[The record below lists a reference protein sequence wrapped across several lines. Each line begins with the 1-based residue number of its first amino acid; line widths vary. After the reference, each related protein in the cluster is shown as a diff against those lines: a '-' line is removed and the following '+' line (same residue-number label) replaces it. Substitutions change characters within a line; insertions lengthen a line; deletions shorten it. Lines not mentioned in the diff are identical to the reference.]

1 MGYIKREPR
10 FGAAIGRV
18 IGHRYD
24 GGGKIS
30 QQKSEARGVTEF
42 NTGGSHEENKYGGIP
57 QGVAPDGAPN
67 LVEEGEV
74 KLKDIIG
81 VDNQYI
87 LSNRIMLDAEHAEE
101 FGIPQSVVGLTYAAA
116 FKKLYQPLKERSGN
130 IEVKNEIAHLA
141 NAFMEAQDSIK
152 AEQEAR
158 QMGDMMQAMPPEA
171 LAQMA
176 QAAQGQQGQPPMP
189 PQGVPPEAMGQGMPQ
204 PGMEQMP
211 QPGMDGQGMPPE
223 MMQGGAPQGM
233 PQGLPPEAMQGGM
246 DPSMMQ
252 QAGGMPMMARGGRM
266 RTFAKGGKI
275 TTNRNNMFQ
284 GIFEHRY
291 DEGGRMENRSSSSAP
306 KKGIVKVG
314 DDYMSTY
321 YIVDD
326 RYRINADSRTVQDLT
341 TGKVFDSRDL
351 DGDPQDIRRK
361 GQTRELGDNV
371 WRDRNKAKLYS
382 TTSEEEIAGAK
393 AALNK
398 LWSAERADQ
407 SYSHEEYEASR
418 KEPEPSYKDPTPSAY
433 AHEYLRTGGGAAN
446 SLTVA
451 DGQMEGA
458 DDQDILDDQ
467 GISNIGEPGVVG
479 EIEARSKGFSTQ
491 SATKGSST
499 GGGTQDADLDDL
511 VRRTIRGEFGNGAER
526 KKALGSRYNE
536 VQRAI
541 NQGYSSKSGKP
552 KAGRGDKAKAAIGIA
567 DEVSRRKL
575 RTSGPTRI
583 EPSTDI
589 SQGIEPDEEAAPGRH
604 GGFNLDSMSD
614 DDLSGLIKQLT
625 ALLRS
630 RQSGGRPSDT
640 DEMDEILAKT
650 EGQGGY

>member
-30 QQKSEARGVTEF
+30 QQKTEARGVTEF

-101 FGIPQSVVGLTYAAA
+101 YGIPQSVVGLTYAAA
-116 FKKLYQPLKERSGN
+116 FKKLYSPLKERSGN

-141 NAFMEAQDSIK
+141 NAFMEAQDSVK

-176 QAAQGQQGQPPMP
+176 QAAQGQQTQQPMP
-189 PQGVPPEAMGQGMPQ
+189 PQGAPPEAMGQGMPQ
-204 PGMEQMP
+204 PGMGQMP
-211 QPGMDGQGMPPE
+211 QQPGMEGQGMPPE

-233 PQGLPPEAMQGGM
+233 PQGMPPEAMQGGV

-275 TTNRNNMFQ
+275 TTNKDNMFQ
-284 GIFEHRY
+284 GIFEHRFA
-291 DEGGRMENRSSSSAP
+291 EGGSIKNDKSPDKAKEKRVHPSEESKRKWLGKPENR
-306 KKGIVKVG
+306 KKVRGFAKN
-314 DDYMSTY
+314 TY
-321 YIVDD
+321 E
-326 RYRINADSRTVQDLT
+326 
-341 TGKVFDSRDL
+341 GK
-351 DGDPQDIRRK
+351 
-361 GQTRELGDNV
+361 
-371 WRDRNKAKLYS
+371 Y
-382 TTSEEEIAGAK
+382 
-393 AALNK
+393 
-398 LWSAERADQ
+398 
-407 SYSHEEYEASR
+407 
-418 KEPEPSYKDPTPSAY
+418 
-433 AHEYLRTGGGAAN
+433 
-446 SLTVA
+446 
-451 DGQMEGA
+451 
-458 DDQDILDDQ
+458 
-467 GISNIGEPGVVG
+467 
-479 EIEARSKGFSTQ
+479 
-491 SATKGSST
+491 
-499 GGGTQDADLDDL
+499 
-511 VRRTIRGEFGNGAER
+511 GNGEER
-526 KKALGSRYNE
+526 KKKLGWADNAIQSIVNEAVEDRDLGFTPQETSDYIFSRDMPISLEYKHKFRNYRHDKNSDE
-536 VQRAI
+536 VEKEDNGITDVDEPSEIDEAENRAKGG
-541 NQGYSSKSGKP
+541 NL
-552 KAGRGDKAKAAIGIA
+552 GRKEQAAIDIA
-567 DEVSRRKL
+567 DAESERQL
-575 RTSGPTRI
+575 RSSAKPRVK
-583 EPSTDI
+583 PSTDI
-589 SQGIEPDEEAAPGRH
+589 FQGIPSGDDSEQPQQ
-604 GGFNLDSMSD
+604 GGGLNLDSMSNE
-614 DDLSGLIKQLT
+614 DLSSLVEQLT

-630 RQSGGRPSDT
+630 RQQGGRPGDT

-650 EGQGGY
+650 EGRGGY

>member
-30 QQKSEARGVTEF
+30 QQKTEARGVTEF

-101 FGIPQSVVGLTYAAA
+101 YGIPQSVVGLTYAAA
-116 FKKLYQPLKERSGN
+116 FKKLYSPLKERSGN

-141 NAFMEAQDSIK
+141 NAFMEAQDSVK

-176 QAAQGQQGQPPMP
+176 QAAQGQQTQQPMP
-189 PQGVPPEAMGQGMPQ
+189 PQGAPPEAMGQGMQ

-211 QPGMDGQGMPPE
+211 PQPGMEGQGMPPE

-233 PQGLPPEAMQGGM
+233 PQGMPPEAMQGGV
-246 DPSMMQ
+246 DPSMTQ

-266 RTFAKGGKI
+266 RTFAKGGRI

-291 DEGGRMENRSSSSAP
+291 DEGGKMESRGSSSAR

-321 YIVDD
+321 YIVDG
-326 RYRINADSRTVQDLT
+326 RYRINANRKTVQDLD
-341 TGKVFDSRDL
+341 TGKVFDSEDL

-361 GQTRELGDNV
+361 GRSGELSDNI
-371 WRDRNKAKLYS
+371 WRNRNKSKMYS
-382 TTSEEEIAGAK
+382 ETSEKDIAGAK

-398 LWSAERADQ
+398 LWSAEGADQ
-407 SYSHEEYEASR
+407 SYSQEEYEASR
-418 KEPEPSYKDPTPSAY
+418 KEPEPSYRDPTPSAY
-433 AHEYLRTGGGAAN
+433 AHEYLRSGSGAAN
-446 SLTVA
+446 SSPIA
-451 DGQMEGA
+451 DEQSEEA
-458 DDQDILDDQ
+458 DDQ
-467 GISNIGEPGVVG
+467 GISNIGEPSAID
-479 EIEARSKGFSTQ
+479 EADARSKGTLVQ
-491 SATKGSST
+491 SASNGFAKGSVSP
-499 GGGTQDADLDDL
+499 DADLDDL
-511 VRRTIRGEFGNGAER
+511 VRRTLRGEFGNGAER
-526 KKALGSRYNE
+526 KKALGNRYSE

-541 NQGYSSKSGKP
+541 NQKYSSKSGS
-552 KAGRGDKAKAAIGIA
+552 AGTGRGDKAKAAIGIA
-567 DEVSRRKL
+567 DVEGQRKL
-575 RTSGPTRI
+575 QTSGA
-583 EPSTDI
+583 PSRTETSSDTFQDI
-589 SQGIEPDEEAAPGRH
+589 PPRMGGESSQPRQ
-604 GGFNLDSMSD
+604 GGDYFNNMSD
-614 DDLSGLIKQLT
+614 EDLSSLVEHLT

-630 RQSGGRPSDT
+630 RQQGGRPGDT

-650 EGQGGY
+650 EGRGGY